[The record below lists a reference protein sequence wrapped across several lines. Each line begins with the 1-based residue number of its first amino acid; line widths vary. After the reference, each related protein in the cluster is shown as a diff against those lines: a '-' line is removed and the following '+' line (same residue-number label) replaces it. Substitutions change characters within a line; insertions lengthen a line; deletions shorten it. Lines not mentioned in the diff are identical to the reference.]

1 MKTLRFNWLYIKIG
15 LYAVLLYSVVTV
27 MQYVKSTSFSSNVE
41 VLMGSPSQSRV
52 FEWCSSTVQVLY
64 FVESNIT
71 VRESDRIQDLCR
83 LSYSSYKADEVRGID
98 WKPLMKSL
106 SGTGQE
112 TVLESD
118 KTLNFIKMGSLI
130 YKVDGLKSKL
140 SSMGL
145 SQN

>member
-15 LYAVLLYSVVTV
+15 LYAVLLYSVVMV
-27 MQYVKSTSFSSNVE
+27 MQYVKSASFSSNVE
-41 VLMGSPSQSRV
+41 VLMGSPSQSRN
-52 FEWCSSTVQVLY
+52 FEWCSSSVQVLY
-64 FVESNIT
+64 FVESDIT
-71 VRESDRIQDLCR
+71 VREANRIQDLCR
-83 LSYSSYKADEVRGID
+83 LSYSSYKADEVNGID

-118 KTLNFIKMGSLI
+118 KTLNFIKIGGLI